1 MSRVVDIKLQPKQLA
16 AAEYWLD
23 DTTEEL
29 TFGGAKGGAK
39 SYLGCAL
46 IFSDALVYPNT
57 QYFIARQNLNDLTKY
72 TMSSVSEVLEH
83 MGIEQQQ
90 YCRFNGQ
97 QNNYELYN
105 GSKVFFIDCKYLPSD
120 PDYHRFGSLQFTRG
134 WFEEVGQINTN
145 AIINLSASVGRWKN
159 SDYNLKRKILLTC
172 NPYKGY
178 AYTTFYL
185 PNKRG
190 DMPSY
195 RKFVQSLPTDNK
207 YLTED
212 YLRALS
218 RLPENERRRLM
229 EGDWEYDNDP
239 TSMIS
244 GEAIADL
251 FTNIHAPV
259 GQKYIIGDIARF
271 GSDRAIIA
279 VWDGFK
285 IIEYVALD
293 KSSIAD
299 IRNVINALR
308 IKYGIPV
315 SNVLVDEDG
324 VGGGVVD
331 VVGCKGFTNNGR
343 PFNKNYQ
350 NIKSE
355 CGYKLAEQI
364 DKIWIECPLPEKEKE
379 MIIQEMAMLK
389 TFDTDKDGKLRIL
402 PKEKIKEIIGRSPD
416 WLDMFIMR
424 MYYEVRPNI
433 SFSAV
438 GVA

>member
-16 AAEYWLD
+16 AAAYWLD

-379 MIIQEMAMLK
+379 MIIQELAMLK

>member
-1 MSRVVDIKLQPKQLA
+1 MSREVDIKLQPKQLA
-16 AAEYWLD
+16 AAKYWLD

>member
-251 FTNIHAPV
+251 FTNIHSPV

-324 VGGGVVD
+324 VGAGVVD
-331 VVGCKGFTNNGR
+331 VVGCKGFMNNGR
-343 PFNKNYQ
+343 PYNKNYQ
-350 NIKSE
+350 NIKAE
-355 CGYKLAEQI
+355 CGYKLAELI
-364 DKIWIECPLPEKEKE
+364 AKIWIECPLPEKEKE